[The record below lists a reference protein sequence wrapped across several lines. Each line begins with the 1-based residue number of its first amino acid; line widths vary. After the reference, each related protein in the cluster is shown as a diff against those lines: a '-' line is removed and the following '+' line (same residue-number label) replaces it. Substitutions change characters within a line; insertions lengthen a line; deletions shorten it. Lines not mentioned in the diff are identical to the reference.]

1 MSPSPLRHAGG
12 MTSGRGTANVV
23 LRTTSQP
30 MRAMSSGWA
39 RALPLLVALLVAM
52 GIACK
57 PASNLPVLFPAPRFD
72 LVDQTGR
79 PFSSSHLTGKVVVAN
94 FIFTT
99 CTDICPLLTATM
111 AQVRD
116 QLKQAKLLGDKAV
129 IVSFSVDPEND
140 SPEALTTYGE
150 RFGAVPT
157 EWRFLT
163 GQRQA
168 IDDLLIGGFKVGR
181 LPPAAR
187 TPGGAPEII
196 HTNRFALIDPKGQV
210 RAMYGGDD
218 LNVATVVEEV
228 RRLAS

>member
-1 MSPSPLRHAGG
+1 MARPA
-12 MTSGRGTANVV
+12 VV
-23 LRTTSQP
+23 AIV
-30 MRAMSSGWA
+30 M
-39 RALPLLVALLVAM
+39 LLAVGVA
-52 GIACK
+52 CR
-57 PASNLPVLFPAPRFD
+57 PASTLPVLFPAPQFD

-79 PFSSSHLTGKVVVAN
+79 PFSSSHMAGKVVVAN
-94 FIFTT
+94 FVFTT

-116 QLKQAKLLGDKAV
+116 QLRQAKLLGEKAV
-129 IVSFSVDPEND
+129 IVSFSVDPEHD
-140 SPEALTTYGE
+140 TPEALTTYGE

-181 LPPAAR
+181 PPPAAR

-196 HTNRFALIDPKGQV
+196 HTNRFALLDPKGQV
-210 RAMYGGDD
+210 RALYNGEE
-218 LNVATVVEEV
+218 LNVQAVVDEV
-228 RRLAS
+228 RRLAP